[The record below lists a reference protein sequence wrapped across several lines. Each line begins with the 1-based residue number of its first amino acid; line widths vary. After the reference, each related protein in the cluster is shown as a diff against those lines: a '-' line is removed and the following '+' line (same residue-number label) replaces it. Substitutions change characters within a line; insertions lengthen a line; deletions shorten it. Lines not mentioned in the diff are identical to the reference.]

1 MSFIFLQE
9 IDELNFG
16 HAIRQDTWNG
26 RNTRPE
32 QVDLRFSL
40 TPDPREGMRWEKVNN
55 ERDRVQRM
63 SDCLNRVCVLN
74 VTHKLSGCERFLHP
88 LMSRSEIINKCWQVP
103 KNCLRDHVFGLLV
116 EHLGI
121 GEHHAAAHLLIQ
133 VPQDVI
139 DGFPDL
145 GVIQC
150 HTCRE
155 QPRLW
160 KTAKRTKTPNT
171 NRQVFVKAKC
181 PDLSVLLPPQL
192 EFCWG
197 RFFSSSVCSQK
208 AKWPLCLAW
217 VVHHLSAA
225 GYRLWRGTPSG
236 RCSFSRHTSENKQ
249 KMHFLIALGYMC
261 LYGFKHNSIFIIL

>member
-1 MSFIFLQE
+1 M
-9 IDELNFG
+9 
-16 HAIRQDTWNG
+16 
-26 RNTRPE
+26 
-32 QVDLRFSL
+32 
-40 TPDPREGMRWEKVNN
+40 EKK
-55 ERDRVQRM
+55 RM
-63 SDCLNRVCVLN
+63 SDYLNRVCVLN

-88 LMSRSEIINKCWQVP
+88 LMLHSEINNRWWQVR
-103 KNCLRDHVFGLLV
+103 KNCLRDHVFWLLV

-139 DGFPDL
+139 NGFPDL
-145 GVIQC
+145 GIIQC

-155 QPRLW
+155 QHKQPRLW
-160 KTAKRTKTPNT
+160 KTEKRTTTTNT
-171 NRQVFVKAKC
+171 NRQVFVIAKC

-225 GYRLWRGTPSG
+225 GYRLWRGMLSG
-236 RCSFSRHTSENKQ
+236 RCSFSRYTSENKQ
-249 KMHFLIALGYMC
+249 NMHFLIAGSHLRRSFG
-261 LYGFKHNSIFIIL
+261 LNVWFKHNSIFIILLLLIGGINNEL